1 MMKHWWFFG
10 VLVFI
15 LLTSACTTQIQSNP
29 LPNLKNLATTTNVT
43 EANELPDTSGMTL
56 DEIVK
61 SVGNFSRLAE
71 AVEMAGMD
79 LALRAD
85 GPLTIFVPDNA
96 AFDAVP
102 KETLAPLLADPA
114 LLATILQYHLVV
126 DQADG
131 IALAQLNSVETAA
144 SEPISVTIGMDGELL
159 VNGAQIVYRDLL
171 AANGV
176 IHVINQIL
184 TPPSLGLE
192 LPSAALETLTL
203 RDEPADETLEA
214 LKQADTSG
222 ETVIDVIQSN
232 SGFKT
237 AATAIDAAG
246 LNDALRERGPFTL
259 FVPTDAAFRELSD
272 TDLQALLNDHTALTD
287 RLRHH
292 LVLGDINSADLATTP
307 TLLTASGEELVV
319 TVQEDGRIFVNGV
332 PIYQAD
338 IEASNGV
345 IHVIGG
351 ILTPPS
357 ANPTSK
363 AAG

>member
-1 MMKHWWFFG
+1 MKQLWFSW
-10 VLVFI
+10 LI
-15 LLTSACTTQIQSNP
+15 LFALLASACTTQMQSNL
-29 LPNLKNLATTTNVT
+29 LPKLKNLVPTTITD
-43 EANELPDTSGMTL
+43 ASELPDTSSMTIE
-56 DEIVK
+56 EIVK

-71 AVEMAGMD
+71 AVESASMD
-79 LALRAD
+79 LALQAD
-85 GPLTIFVPDNA
+85 GPLTVFVPDNA
-96 AFDAVP
+96 AFEAIPDD
-102 KETLAPLLADPA
+102 TLASLLADPA

-126 DQADG
+126 DRMDSV
-131 IALAQLNSVETAA
+131 ALAQLDSVETAA
-144 SEPISVTIGMDGELL
+144 GEPINVTIGMDGELL
-159 VNGAQIVYRDLL
+159 VNGAQIVYRDLP

-184 TPPSLGLE
+184 TPPSLGLA
-192 LPSAALETLTL
+192 LPAAAVEAIAL
-203 RDEPADETLEA
+203 RDEPVDETLEA
-214 LKQADTSG
+214 LKAADTSG

-237 AATAIDAAG
+237 AATAIAAAG
-246 LNDALRERGPFTL
+246 LTDALRERGPFTL
-259 FVPTDAAFRELSD
+259 FVPTDAAFREIAD
-272 TDLQALLNDHTALTD
+272 TDLQALLNDKTALTD
-287 RLRHH
+287 RLRYH
-292 LVLGDINSADLATTP
+292 LVLGDINSADLATMP

-319 TVQEDGRIFVNGV
+319 TVQEDGRIFVNGT

-357 ANPTSK
+357 DDPANK

>member
-1 MMKHWWFFG
+1 MKQVWFSWLIIFAL
-10 VLVFI
+10 LV
-15 LLTSACTTQIQSNP
+15 SACTTQIQSNR
-29 LPNLKNLATTTNVT
+29 LPTLKNLATTPITD
-43 EANELPDTSGMTL
+43 ASELPDTSTMTIE
-56 DEIVK
+56 EIVK
-61 SVGNFSRLAE
+61 SVSNFSRLAE
-71 AVEMAGMD
+71 AVESAGMD
-79 LALRAD
+79 LALQVN
-85 GPLTIFVPDNA
+85 GPLTVFVPDNA
-96 AFDAVP
+96 AFEAVP
-102 KETLAPLLADPA
+102 EETLAPLLADPA

-126 DQADG
+126 DRTDST
-131 IALAQLNSVETAA
+131 ALAQLDSVETAA
-144 SEPISVTIGMDGELL
+144 GESISVTIGVDGELR
-159 VNGAQIVYRDLL
+159 VNGAQIVYRDLP

-184 TPPSLGLE
+184 TPPSLGPT
-192 LPSAALETLTL
+192 LPAAALETLTL
-203 RDEPADETLEA
+203 RNEPADETLEA
-214 LKQADTSG
+214 LKAADTSG

-259 FVPTDAAFRELSD
+259 FVPTDAAFRDLSD
-272 TDLQALLNDHTALTD
+272 ADLQALLNDHTALTD
-287 RLRHH
+287 RLRYH
-292 LVLGDINSADLATTP
+292 LVLGDINSADLATMP
-307 TLLTASGEELVV
+307 TLLTASGEELVI

-351 ILTPPS
+351 VLTPPS
-357 ANPTSK
+357 ANPASK